1 MRKKAK
7 EAENYTQALG
17 ELKCAYTN
25 KKWLFY
31 FRKGTAVL
39 IYLRTALSGL
49 YTVWIVFD
57 DFITFVAILYYIWG
71 HHCICGQFFITFEGF
86 IKFVVNYYICGFNSS
101 AFFGK

>member
-39 IYLRTALSGL
+39 IFEDGALWTIYGL
-49 YTVWIVFD
+49 DSIWRF
-57 DFITFVAILYYIWG
+57 YYIRG
-71 HHCICGQFFITFEGF
+71 HLVLHLRASLHLWPIFITFEGF
-86 IKFVVNYYICGFNSS
+86 ITFVASTV
-101 AFFGK
+101 